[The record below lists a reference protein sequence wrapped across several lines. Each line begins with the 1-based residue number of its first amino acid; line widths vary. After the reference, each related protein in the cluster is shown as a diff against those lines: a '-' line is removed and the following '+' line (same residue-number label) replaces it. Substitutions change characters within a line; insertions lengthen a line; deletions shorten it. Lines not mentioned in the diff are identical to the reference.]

1 MCREPCCAS
10 GDGRAA
16 AFQEDDVAP
25 VAVMAA
31 DALTMADDTEPGALV
46 EGEAGVLAVLLP
58 PDRPPFPV
66 IDSNSNSDPLHSLDA
81 LIGLDTLHSRLGPLL
96 AAPAADPDG
105 SVDDEEQRFSGSS
118 GGAASVEYR

>member
-10 GDGRAA
+10 GDGGAA

-25 VAVMAA
+25 VAA
-31 DALTMADDTEPGALV
+31 DALTMADDAEPGALV

-66 IDSNSNSDPLHSLDA
+66 IDSDTLHSLDA

-96 AAPAADPDG
+96 AAPADPDNPQNEHPARILQALREHRG
-105 SVDDEEQRFSGSS
+105 NPPVSG
-118 GGAASVEYR
+118 